1 MLHAPLE
8 FQGIKYSWWI
18 DRNGK
23 PQSFWH
29 GNNNATHTCQCG
41 IGNSCIDPN
50 RKCNC
55 DAMVPANLSD
65 EGKLIQRKQNVIDL
79 FFNLIVFS

>member
-55 DAMVPANLSD
+55 DAMVPADLND
-65 EGKLIQRKQNVIDL
+65 DGKSIKRNEM
-79 FFNLIVFS
+79 